1 MKNKT
6 HIKFYIISFLQFLM
20 EEIVGTS
27 LIIFLLYKDLSL
39 REVNFL
45 LAFGFFIVWIGEIP
59 TGLVADKYGRKAS
72 IIIGL
77 ILHLIYLYTFIEKQ
91 GYYILLFASIF
102 SGLYTCFISG
112 SLEAWV
118 VENTDRP
125 IEEIFSNNN
134 IIRNVA
140 GVTAGIFGAILAS
153 KNLVY
158 PWIFSFI
165 ISIVLLIFMI
175 FFVSDNFRYTSED
188 KKQTIKSISMNSLS
202 IVKNNKEIFIIF
214 IVALF
219 IALSN
224 SAANV
229 FQQPRFLGTS
239 NYPIWIMG
247 ILKVVFSIAMI
258 FGSYIAKIISKN
270 REDYY
275 GVSIT
280 CFILFLFLILS
291 SISNRFYFILPM
303 FILYEI
309 GRGMYP
315 VTSQIFINKRIPNE
329 YRATLLSLLSS
340 FFQFG
345 MCMGLII
352 TGIISKSYINLESN
366 QMPIQISWAICS
378 IFALIAFCIINL
390 ARIKKDSH

>member
-1 MKNKT
+1 M
-6 HIKFYIISFLQFLM
+6 
-20 EEIVGTS
+20 
-27 LIIFLLYKDLSL
+27 
-39 REVNFL
+39 
-45 LAFGFFIVWIGEIP
+45 WIGEIP

-91 GYYILLFASIF
+91 GYYILLLASIF

-188 KKQTIKSISMNSLS
+188 KNKQLNQYL
-202 IVKNNKEIFIIF
+202 
-214 IVALF
+214 
-219 IALSN
+219 
-224 SAANV
+224 
-229 FQQPRFLGTS
+229 
-239 NYPIWIMG
+239 WI
-247 ILKVVFSIAMI
+247 L
-258 FGSYIAKIISKN
+258 
-270 REDYY
+270 
-275 GVSIT
+275 
-280 CFILFLFLILS
+280 
-291 SISNRFYFILPM
+291 
-303 FILYEI
+303 
-309 GRGMYP
+309 
-315 VTSQIFINKRIPNE
+315 
-329 YRATLLSLLSS
+329 
-340 FFQFG
+340 
-345 MCMGLII
+345 
-352 TGIISKSYINLESN
+352 
-366 QMPIQISWAICS
+366 
-378 IFALIAFCIINL
+378 
-390 ARIKKDSH
+390 